1 MSYQITKNDQ
11 PVLYNGKSI
20 HAFDNIGV
28 IKSVDIDKRTLSMI
42 GSTETRDRDGDRIM
56 VAGWDLKDYVKN
68 PVFLWA
74 HDYESVPLAATGKVA
89 KRKSPNPHLYF
100 KDIRFPKAGIFPFA
114 DMILDLYNEKIINAS
129 SVGFLPTD
137 FEEDEVDEKDQQG
150 MMYRPMLF
158 KKQKLLELSGVSVP
172 SNPEALQ
179 NSMKSVIGKHFGKG
193 KSQEADIIK
202 AMVEGAVPTDKQ
214 YDDLMNELNIQKIEV
229 EEERKTQVQVP
240 DSIDMGP
247 NGTEMKDGFIVNK
260 IQPVLDYENIT
271 KKDIRWNKSLPKVFD
286 VSAEEFSPA
295 SSKLELYS
303 RYLEVPVK
311 QIVQRD
317 IFVPSP
323 MIGTYLV
330 GVKNWV
336 DSNCN
341 VKDIRNLSYRNGER
355 PPVYDDIQLT
365 SKDQQEF
372 LIIGTE
378 FLEKE
383 NKGIIIDRYPIYS
396 GMYYDFYV
404 PLSEKD
410 WLREEIKSIHKWV
423 SDNPL
428 LKGEKFALNGEF
440 LQKTGETF
448 DDVIL
453 EDSIQKNLDV
463 SLKIVQEN
471 KDSRGIM
478 TVGPPGTGKTML
490 GKAIKNTTESTFIW
504 ISASDFSRIGAT
516 RGLSLAF
523 KLSRQ
528 LSPTILFIEDIDGWA
543 SGRAI
548 DILKGE
554 MDGLKGMKGVLT
566 ILTSNNPTTFPK
578 SLIDRPGR
586 FHDIFVFDLP
596 NRSMREKMIN
606 KWIGD
611 YTVDK
616 NFMQKVLL
624 DKTKGF
630 SGAHIKDLIQF
641 AIAIANS
648 EGKDFDKALQES
660 LDKILAQRE
669 LISTLPNYDSR
680 SLKDENRGN
689 FSKSLDP
696 EPQQPVIQAEEAN
709 GNEGES
715 DVLDHIMSAEQ
726 LPQPTPKKGFNQKSI
741 QELSDTISKLKAVL
755 DS

>member
-1 MSYQITKNDQ
+1 MSYQIIKNDQ
-11 PVLYNGKSI
+11 PVLYKGESL
-20 HAFDNIGV
+20 HAFDMV
-28 IKSVDIDKRTLSMI
+28 SVVKSVNMDKRTLSMI
-42 GSTETRDRDGDRIM
+42 GSTEARDRDGDRIM

-68 PVFLWA
+68 PVFIWA
-74 HDYESVPLAATGKVA
+74 HDYNSVPLAATGKVT
-89 KRKSPNPHLYF
+89 KRKSPNPHLFF

-137 FEEDEVDEKDQQG
+137 FEEDEVDEKDQSP

-158 KKQKLLELSGVSVP
+158 KKQKLLELSGVAVP

-179 NSMKSVIGKHFGKG
+179 NSMKSVIGKHFGKEG
-193 KSQEADIIK
+193 SQEADIIK

-229 EEERKTQVQVP
+229 EEERKVQIQVP
-240 DSIDMGP
+240 KDID
-247 NGTEMKDGFIVNK
+247 EF
-260 IQPVLDYENIT
+260 DYENII

-303 RYLEVPVK
+303 KYLEVPVK
-311 QIVQRD
+311 EIIQRD
-317 IFVPSP
+317 IYVPSP

-330 GVKNWV
+330 GVKHWI

-341 VKDIRNLSYRNGER
+341 TKDIRNLSYRNGER
-355 PPVYDDIQLT
+355 PPVYDDVQLT

-378 FLEKE
+378 FLERKD
-383 NKGIIIDRYPIYS
+383 KGIIVDRYPVWG
-396 GMYYDFYV
+396 GMCYDFYV
-404 PLSEKD
+404 PLSEKE
-410 WLREEIKSIHKWV
+410 WLRNEIKSIHKWV
-423 SDNPL
+423 KDNPL

-440 LQKTGETF
+440 IQKTEETF

-453 EDSIQKNLDV
+453 EDSIQKNLDI
-463 SLKIVQEN
+463 SLKIVQGN

-490 GKAIKNTTESTFIW
+490 GKAIKNTTDSTFIW
-504 ISASDFSRIGAT
+504 ISASDFSRVGASS
-516 RGLSLAF
+516 GLSLAF

-543 SGRAI
+543 NGRAI

-606 KWIGD
+606 KWIGE
-611 YTVDK
+611 YSIDK
-616 NFMQKVLL
+616 IFMQKVLE
-624 DKTKGF
+624 KTKGF

-641 AIAIANS
+641 AIAIADS
-648 EGKDFDKALQES
+648 EEKDFDKALQES
-660 LDKILAQRE
+660 LDKILTQRE

-680 SLKDENRGN
+680 SLKDENGSN
-689 FSKSLDP
+689 FSKSLDL
-696 EPQQPVIQAEEAN
+696 ESQQPVTQAEKAN
-709 GNEGES
+709 GDEGDS
-715 DVLDHIMSAEQ
+715 DVLDHIMNDEK
-726 LPQPTPKKGFNQKSI
+726 LPQPDPKKGFNQKSI

-755 DS
+755 NS